1 MRKLFL
7 LTLTIA
13 ISISMMAQA
22 PHMKFK
28 GLEING
34 NYKTFAQNLVKQ
46 GFKIVESAD
55 DGIVLI
61 GNFMA
66 HPETMT
72 IVYPDPKTKN
82 VTMVAAF
89 IETDGNWISMEK
101 EFLSTVE
108 TYKQKYGDP
117 AEYSTRFNVDEEDLS
132 DAWKKMYLQDG
143 RCEYVARFETAEGVI
158 GITIVYYLR
167 KYGVMIAY
175 IDGQN
180 KAEMDKAILDDI

>member
-1 MRKLFL
+1 MKKLLL
-7 LTLTIA
+7 LTVAIA
-13 ISISMMAQA
+13 ISASMLAQA

-46 GFKIVESAD
+46 GFKIIESAE
-55 DGIVLI
+55 DGIILT

-89 IETDGNWISMEK
+89 IETDDTWISMER
-101 EFLSTVE
+101 EFLSIVE
-108 TYKQKYGDP
+108 TYKQKYGEP
-117 AEYSTRFNVDEEDLS
+117 AEFATSFNVEEKDLS

-143 RCEYVARFETAEGVI
+143 RCNYVARFETAEGAI
-158 GITIVYYLR
+158 GISIVYYMR
-167 KYGVMIAY
+167 KYGVMIAC

>member
-1 MRKLFL
+1 MKKIL
-7 LTLTIA
+7 LLIVTI
-13 ISISMMAQA
+13 IFSVSMMAQS

-46 GFKIVESAD
+46 GFKIVETAE
-55 DGIVLI
+55 DGIVLT

-82 VTMVAAF
+82 VTVVAAF
-89 IETDGNWISMEK
+89 IETDDTWISMER
-101 EFLSTVE
+101 EFFSIVE
-108 TYKQKYGDP
+108 TYKKKYGEP
-117 AEYSTRFNVDEEDLS
+117 EEFSTRFNVDETDIS
-132 DAWKKMYLQDG
+132 DTGKKMYLQDG
-143 RCEYVARFETAEGVI
+143 RCEYISRFETAEGAIVI
-158 GITIVYYLR
+158 SIVYYLME
-167 KYGVMIAY
+167 YGVMIAY

-180 KAEMDKAILDDI
+180 KAEMDKAIFDDI

>member
-1 MRKLFL
+1 MKKIL
-7 LTLTIA
+7 LLVVTLA
-13 ISISMMAQA
+13 FSVSMMAQA

-34 NYKTFAQNLVKQ
+34 NYKTFAQNLVEQ
-46 GFKIVESAD
+46 GFKIVESAE
-55 DGIVLI
+55 DGIVLT

-82 VTMVAAF
+82 VTMVAVF
-89 IETDGNWISMEK
+89 IETDDTWISMEG
-101 EFLSTVE
+101 EFLSIVE
-108 TYKQKYGDP
+108 TYKQKYGEH
-117 AEYSTRFNVDEEDLS
+117 AEFATSFNVEEKDLS
-132 DAWKKMYLQDG
+132 DVWKKMYLRDG
-143 RCEYVARFETAEGVI
+143 RCNYVARFETAEGVI
-158 GITIVYYLR
+158 GISIVYYLR

>member
-7 LTLTIA
+7 LSLTII

-46 GFKIVESAD
+46 GFKIVESVD
-55 DGIVLI
+55 DGIVLT

-132 DAWKKMYLQDG
+132 DSWKKMYLQDG

-180 KAEMDKAILDDI
+180 KAEMDKAIFDDI

>member
-1 MRKLFL
+1 MQKFFL
-7 LTLTIA
+7 LAITIA

-28 GLEING
+28 GQDING
-34 NYKTFAQNLVKQ
+34 NYKTFAQNLIKQ

-55 DGIVLI
+55 DGII
-61 GNFMA
+61 MTGNFMA

-82 VTMVAAF
+82 VTMVVVF
-89 IETDGNWISMEK
+89 IETDENWPSMER
-101 EFLSTVE
+101 EFLGTVE
-108 TYKQKYGDP
+108 TYKQKYGEP
-117 AEYSTRFNVDEEDLS
+117 AEYSTRFRGDEDVPYDS
-132 DAWKKMYLQDG
+132 WKPGYVRDG

-158 GITIVYYLR
+158 GITIAYYNWH
-167 KYGVMIAY
+167 YGVTIAY

-180 KAEMDKAILDDI
+180 KVEMDKAILDDI